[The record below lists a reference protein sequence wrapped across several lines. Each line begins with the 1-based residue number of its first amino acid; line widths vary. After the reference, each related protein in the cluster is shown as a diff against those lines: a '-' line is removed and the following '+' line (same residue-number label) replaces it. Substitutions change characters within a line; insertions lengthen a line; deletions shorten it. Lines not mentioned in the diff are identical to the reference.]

1 MEISSP
7 SAASTTCALVMTTPP
22 RVSAR
27 KPVPCASPAWI
38 LNTLRLK
45 RAKSVAAGS
54 TRASDRLGAATP
66 FVTSSRGYWFV
77 LADPHPGTGAI
88 VLGTVQPQ
96 GRARE
101 TLGATLPKEEGPG
114 GTTNAT

>member
-54 TRASDRLGAATP
+54 TRASERLGPAALSVAP
-66 FVTSSRGYWFV
+66 PPGLLFVGG
-77 LADPHPGTGAI
+77 HPA
-88 VLGTVQPQ
+88 P
-96 GRARE
+96 AP
-101 TLGATLPKEEGPG
+101 APPGPG
-114 GTTNAT
+114 NHQRYVPPLNHRGGHALEGVNPRGAN